1 MASCQT
7 SQWVNTAPYVKLTVT
22 EKSST
27 GNTST
32 LQWTLQYVASHAA
45 NTSVNKE
52 YSVTI
57 AGSVVKSG
65 TFNIDGKTGT
75 HTIASGTKTIA
86 KTKTTLSIAFG
97 CSFAFNLSWSDVY
110 KGTLSASGSISI
122 AAKTQYAV
130 SYDANGGSGAPSAQV
145 KWYGETLKLQSGTP
159 MRTGYTF
166 QGWATSKSGSVAYSP
181 GVSYTANA
189 GLLLYA
195 VWKANT
201 YAVTYNASGGEGAP
215 ANQTKTHDKNLQ
227 ISSIKPTR
235 ENYTFAGWATSATS
249 TTVAYKPGAYYTAN
263 AAATLYAVW
272 ILAYTKPRISNISIR
287 RCDLEQGTIDYI
299 ETLNDSGANVAV
311 SFDAECD
318 IAYPTVEVLC
328 KLTSIS
334 GWDSV
339 IDPAENRTSNGAGG
353 LSVSHLSYFMD
364 LDAEHS
370 YTLRIKVADSGG
382 ETIIIRNIPA
392 ASFPIDFKPPTETS
406 KGGAAIGKP
415 AELDGVFDVG
425 FETLLRGGFRPLVL
439 EPNTDLNDVKIPN
452 TYIGANIANNAY
464 SNCPLASGTFTLT
477 VEGAGEAGQLK
488 QILTRCSK
496 TEPVRYVRFFYQST
510 WGEWIHDSIAVEYD
524 LTTGSDLNNYKQSGV
539 WYFNSSHTPINLPAG
554 CVNGWLVVLRADSGA
569 IKQIWLRYGS
579 LNSNDYNTYVRT
591 GNGTTWSAW
600 RKFIS
605 NPVALYRSTSGTTG
619 VVNIPTVA
627 GTLSD
632 YEHIEI
638 FYTDNNGKRGGSE
651 RIYDPHGKTVSLS
664 IIEPSAVGK
673 TLIRRTDYTLSG
685 STITPNTETAG
696 YVSINGTAASHVGA
710 GTNYIKIIKVDG
722 YQK

>member
-22 EKSST
+22 EKTST
-27 GNTST
+27 GNIST
-32 LQWTLQYVASHAA
+32 LQWTLQYIASHAA

-97 CSFAFNLSWSDVY
+97 CSFGFNLTWSDVY
-110 KGTLSASGSISI
+110 KGTLSASGTYTV
-122 AAKTQYAV
+122 AAKAQYAV
-130 SYDANGGSGAPSAQV
+130 SYDANGGSGAPNAQL
-145 KWYGETLKLQSGTP
+145 KWYGEKLTISSATP
-159 MRTGYTF
+159 SRTGYTF
-166 QGWATSKSGSVAYSP
+166 QGWSTSKNGSVAYSP
-181 GVSYTANA
+181 GDTYTANA

-201 YAVTYNASGGEGAP
+201 YAVTYNANGGEGAP

-272 ILAYTKPRISNISIR
+272 LLAYTKPRISNIVTQ
-287 RCDLEQGTIDYI
+287 RCDFEPGINGSFTATPNDTGTSVKLTFQY
-299 ETLNDSGANVAV
+299 
-311 SFDAECD
+311 ECD
-318 IAYPTVEVLC
+318 FKFPIVQVFC
-328 KLTSIS
+328 KVASVS
-334 GWDSV
+334 GWDSAITPQEGHYGDNGCEV
-339 IDPAENRTSNGAGG
+339 YFIDLSAENT
-353 LSVSHLSYFMD
+353 
-364 LDAEHS
+364 
-370 YTLRIKVADSGG
+370 YTIKIVVTDTAG
-382 ETIIIRNIPA
+382 ETIVIRNIPA
-392 ASFPIDFKPPTETS
+392 ASFLVDCKPPTETE
-406 KGGAAIGKP
+406 KAGVAIFKP
-415 AELDGVFDVG
+415 AELPGVFDIG
-425 FETLLRGGFRPLVL
+425 GETLLRGGIRPLVL
-439 EPNTDLNDVKIPN
+439 EPNTDLNDVQTPN
-452 TYIGANIANNAY
+452 TYIGANIASNFYA
-464 SNCPLASGTFTLT
+464 NCPLKTGTFTLT
-477 VEGAGEAGQLK
+477 VEAAGEEGQRK

-496 TEPVRYVRFFYQST
+496 TEPERYIRFFYQNE
-510 WGEWIHDSIAVEYD
+510 WGAWKPDAAAVIYEQA
-524 LTTGSDLNNYKQSGV
+524 TGADLNKYTNTGV
-539 WYFNSSHTPINLPAG
+539 WYFNSSHTPENLPSG
-554 CVNGWLVVLRADSGA
+554 NVNGWLVVLRADSGA
-569 IKQIWLRYGS
+569 IKQIWMRYGS
-579 LNSNDYNTYVRT
+579 TNTNDHNTYVRT

-632 YEHIEI
+632 YEYIEI
-638 FYTDNNGKRGGSE
+638 FYTDNNGKCGGSA
-651 RIYDPHGKTVSLS
+651 RIYSPHGKTASLS

-722 YQK
+722 YQN